1 MQAKDLV
8 ELYESPFSDSSHGPS
23 NKPHTSEHRSL
34 QLTTETNIALD
45 GPDDI
50 PAPRPARFIKRGS
63 SDAPWRVRSRRDRDR
78 RVPTALRTDSVS
90 SDTIP
95 LLPLRES
102 SRQTVQQS
110 DFTRED
116 PPSAHSITAFD
127 FASNSAT
134 YPQEPG
140 HAHHIHSPHAP
151 VPAVVLFGRN
161 AAPLHL
167 PKLDDYLSTVT
178 PPEFKEPPGTMFPP
192 MDKLAELGRTL
203 DDMEHNAT
211 VIPSWRNRRSILNG
225 TITILI
231 GLLVFTGS
239 FRYLSSS

>member
-1 MQAKDLV
+1 MPAKDLV

-23 NKPHTSEHRSL
+23 KETRTGEHRSL
-34 QLTTETNIALD
+34 QLTTETEIALD
-45 GPDDI
+45 DSDDI
-50 PAPRPARFIKRGS
+50 PAPQPARFIKRDS
-63 SDAPWRVRSRRDRDR
+63 TNVPWRTQSQGDRVK
-78 RVPTALRTDSVS
+78 RVPAALRTDSVG

-127 FASNSAT
+127 FASNST
-134 YPQEPG
+134 TIPQELG

-151 VPAVVLFGRN
+151 VPAVVLFARA

-167 PKLDDYLSTVT
+167 PKLDEYLSMVI
-178 PPEFKEPPGTMFPP
+178 PPEFKEPPDTMFPP

-211 VIPSWRNRRSILNG
+211 VIPSWRNRKSILNG
-225 TITILI
+225 TFTILI
-231 GLLVFTGS
+231 GLLVRHAIPSCYFL
-239 FRYLSSS
+239 R